1 MKNEEKTC
9 LYCGEKP
16 VSIEMRCTHPTQGAS
31 HGVSLK
37 TCVGCF
43 NKRPV
48 EKQLTCPMCEK
59 VAAIFVDVVQAYHGD
74 RFKAML
80 WAKVGYV
87 VELPFEAGQHQS
99 FVQYNMS
106 GSYHLDYDHVMLP
119 DGKRVLIIDFGA
131 SRGTGVVE
139 NFMYDYAPPTLRVMP
154 LDTPADFAFLSRT
167 Q

>member
-80 WAKVGYV
+80 WATWS
-87 VELPFEAGQHQS
+87 S
-99 FVQYNMS
+99 FRLKQDS
-106 GSYHLDYDHVMLP
+106 TSRSCSTTC
-119 DGKRVLIIDFGA
+119 RVRIIW
-131 SRGTGVVE
+131 T
-139 NFMYDYAPPTLRVMP
+139 MTM
-154 LDTPADFAFLSRT
+154 
-167 Q
+167 